1 MALPEV
7 LLTEEQRI
15 EFTRISSNI
24 SKQELINFYTFS
36 SFDLEHIN
44 NHRREYNKLGFAVQI
59 AFLHNTGWNFLR
71 VEDIS
76 EPALEYIAEQ
86 ISVSPKEIYKYFNRE
101 NTRLSH
107 LKEIK
112 NIYGFKNCTE
122 DFSGELHKYLMPF
135 AIENDNSMNLIK
147 LAINKIRSNK
157 IILPGITTIEKLV
170 SEIINEADNQFIEN
184 VNKHINLE
192 QKEKLEILLNSKESN
207 ITKLAWLRE
216 DQGNSTPK
224 AFAEVIERLE
234 YIRSLKLSISLDHL
248 HPNRIKQLARLG
260 SKYEPYA
267 FRRFDEKKRYGI
279 LVLYLYE
286 LSQVL
291 TDRAVEIHDKQ
302 MNILLSKGKKEQDE
316 IQKKNGKSLN
326 EKIVQ
331 YIDLGA
337 ALIKAREES
346 LDPFEVLE
354 KIISWDTLL
363 KSVEEAKMLARPI
376 NYDYIDLLDHRY
388 NHLRKYTPI
397 LVKHLSFSSNNN
409 AIKPL
414 IEAVNILKVLNE
426 TKGRKIPENAP
437 VDFISQ
443 RWNRCLYDEKGNIDR
458 HYYEMA
464 TLSELKNRIRSG
476 DIAVEG
482 SKNFKNFEEYLIS
495 KDEWATAKEIGTNL
509 SVSTDIKE
517 YLKERV
523 NTLTQKSLW
532 LSKNL
537 NKLDGISIENDRLH
551 IDKLEKE
558 TPIEAIEL
566 SQNLYK
572 LLPKVK
578 LTDLLLEVL
587 RWTNFDKNFIHA
599 SNGSLIKNDEKP
611 ILMAALMAMGTNI
624 GLSKMA
630 DATPGVSYRQM
641 SNLAQWRLYDDA
653 MKKAQATLVNY
664 HHKLALPLFWGDG
677 TTSSSDGMRVQV
689 GVSSLFAESN
699 PHYGSGKGVTI
710 YRFVSDK
717 FSSFYLN
724 VISTN
729 ARDAL
734 HVIDGYLYHETD
746 LNILEHF
753 TDTAGYTDQVFGLTQ
768 ILGFKFAPRIRN
780 IADLKLYCFGKAS
793 DYPKIEGILNG
804 KINTK
809 VIEEN
814 YDDVLRLAHSIR
826 EGVVTA
832 SLIMG
837 KIGSYSRQNNIATAL
852 KEMGKIEKTIFILDY
867 ISDESLRRR
876 IQRGLNKGEAMNAL
890 ARAIFFG
897 KRGEFRERELHDQ
910 LQRASALNILINAI
924 SIWNTVYLE
933 KAIEY
938 YKRNHTF
945 DENLLKHISPLNWEH
960 INLLGE
966 YRFDTN
972 DIPKEDEFRPLNISE
987 A

>member
-1 MALPEV
+1 LSVPEL
-7 LLTEEQRI
+7 LLTEEQRF
-15 EFTRISSNI
+15 EFTRVSPNI

-44 NHRREYNKLGFAVQI
+44 KHRREYNKLGFAVQVS
-59 AFLHNTGWNFLR
+59 FLHNTGWNFLR
-71 VEDIS
+71 IEDIS
-76 EPALEYIAEQ
+76 EPALNYIAEQ
-86 ISVSPKEIYKYFNRE
+86 ISVNPIEIQKYFNRE
-101 NTRLSH
+101 KTRLAH

-112 NIYGFKNCTE
+112 NIYSFTNYSDEYSEEIKN
-122 DFSGELHKYLMPF
+122 YLMPF
-135 AIENDNSMNLIK
+135 AIESDNSMPLIK
-147 LAINKIRSNK
+147 LAINKIRSEK
-157 IILPGITTIEKLV
+157 TILPGITTIEKLV
-170 SEIINEADNQFIEN
+170 SGVLNKADNQFIEN
-184 VNKHINLE
+184 INKNISLE
-192 QKEKLEILLNSKESN
+192 QKEQLETLLSSKENN

-216 DQGNSTPK
+216 DQGLSNPR
-224 AFAEVIERLE
+224 AFIEIIDRLE
-234 YIRSLKLSISLDHL
+234 YIRKLKLELSLEDL
-248 HPNRIKQLARLG
+248 HPNRIKQFARLG

-286 LSQVL
+286 LSQIL
-291 TDRAVEIHDKQ
+291 IDRAVDIHDKQ
-302 MNILLSKGKKEQDE
+302 INLLLSKGRKEQDE
-316 IQKKNGKSLN
+316 LQKKNGKSLN

-337 ALIKAREES
+337 ALIKAKQES
-346 LDPFEVLE
+346 LDPFVVLE
-354 KIISWDTLL
+354 KIIPWDILL
-363 KSVEEAKMLARPI
+363 KSVEEAKKLARPVS
-376 NYDYIDLLDHRY
+376 YDYIDLLDHRFSQ
-388 NHLRKYTPI
+388 LRKYTPI
-397 LVKHLSFSSNNN
+397 LVKHLKFSSTNN
-409 AIKPL
+409 ASKPL
-414 IEAVNILKVLNE
+414 IEAINILKTLNE
-426 TKGRKIPENAP
+426 TKGRKIPDNAP
-437 VDFISQ
+437 TEFISS
-443 RWNRCLYDEKGNIDR
+443 RWNKCLFDEKGSINR

-495 KDEWATAKEIGTNL
+495 KEDWFLAKNKGTNL
-509 SVSTDIKE
+509 SVSTEITE
-517 YLKERV
+517 YLKERIE
-523 NTLTQKSLW
+523 TLSQKSIW
-532 LSKNL
+532 LSKNIS
-537 NKLDGISIENDRLH
+537 KLDGISIENDRLH

-558 TPIEAIEL
+558 TPPEAITL
-566 SQNLYK
+566 SQNLYR
-572 LLPKVK
+572 LIPKVK
-578 LTDLLLEVL
+578 LSDLLLEVL

-599 SNGSLIKNDEKP
+599 SNGSFLKNDEKSV
-611 ILMAALMAMGTNI
+611 LMATLMAMGTNI

-630 DATPGVSYRQM
+630 DATPGISYKQM

-664 HHKLALPLFWGDG
+664 HHRLALPLFWGDG

-689 GVSSLFAESN
+689 GVSSLLAEAN

-729 ARDAL
+729 TRDAL

-746 LNILEHF
+746 LNIQEHF
-753 TDTAGYTDQVFGLTQ
+753 TDTAGYTDQIFGLTQ
-768 ILGFKFAPRIRN
+768 ILGFKFAPRIRD
-780 IADLKLYCFGKAS
+780 ISDLKLYSFGSTS
-793 DYPKIEGILNG
+793 DYPKIETILKG

-809 VIEEN
+809 VIVKN

-826 EGVVTA
+826 EGIVTA

-933 KAIEY
+933 KAIEHY
-938 YKRNHTF
+938 AKENPF
-945 DENLLKHISPLNWEH
+945 DESLLKHISPLGWEH

-966 YRFDTN
+966 YRFDNN
-972 DIPKEDEFRPLNISE
+972 DIPKEDEFRPLNILE